1 MFPPP
6 SSLLRCY
13 CFTQHLRC
21 IHTKNTRIH
30 VCQLC
35 GYSPEISHM
44 RTLILVVR
52 NLMMFLILHTH
63 MQSERDRTTSSWREK
78 EENREDAEGGT
89 ERDGLR

>member
-1 MFPPP
+1 
-6 SSLLRCY
+6 
-13 CFTQHLRC
+13 
-21 IHTKNTRIH
+21 
-30 VCQLC
+30 
-35 GYSPEISHM
+35 M